1 MKSYSLET
9 NKIGAF
15 YKAGSTE
22 FIVWAPLA
30 KKVDLALDSE
40 PQSRVAM
47 APGAGGYWR
56 VTKDIPAG
64 SSYRYQLDDEQFFPD
79 PASLSQPQGVHG
91 ASQVVD
97 RTQFHWK
104 DESWSGLPV
113 NDMIIYEIHTGT
125 FTDLHDFAGIRGRLD
140 YLKNLGVNTIELMP
154 VASFG
159 GSRNWGYDG
168 VFPFAV
174 QSDYGGADEL
184 KNLVNEAHSKGIAV
198 LLDVVYNHLGPEGN
212 ILNAFGPYLSES
224 RSGHWGSFLNFDGPY
239 SDGVRN
245 YFIENAL
252 MWLDEF
258 HLDGLR
264 LDAVHAIQDLG
275 AKHFVAD
282 LQEAVDAL
290 EKKLSKKK
298 ILIAEI
304 DLNDPRYLLSPAK
317 GGYGL
322 DAQWNDEFHHALHTV
337 LTGERNGYYE
347 DFGALEQ
354 LAKAY
359 TDVFIY
365 NGNYS
370 GHRKRNFG
378 SPVGDLANDR
388 FVVFSQNHDQT
399 GNRLLGERLSTLVS
413 FEALKLAAAAV
424 ILSPFVPLLFMGEEY
439 GEKNPFLF
447 FVDFEDQ
454 ELLDKVRQGRKK
466 EFSHFNHA
474 ADFADPVS
482 KDTYYKSVL
491 SWNYFD
497 ANGETML
504 RWYQWLISLR
514 TMHAALRQRDRES
527 VQVAIRAESV
537 LQLNRSADSEQ
548 MLILFN
554 YSAQTRQLTLP
565 ENFTGLLLTDSS
577 ALTWRGPGSETV
589 RENQTDIILNPYAV
603 QIYSTLSK

>member
-1 MKSYSLET
+1 MET

-15 YKAGSTE
+15 YAAGGTE

-30 KKVDLALDSE
+30 NKVDLVIETGSPAHTPMVRD
-40 PQSRVAM
+40 
-47 APGAGGYWR
+47 AGGYWR
-56 VTKDIPAG
+56 VKIDVPAE
-64 SSYRYQLDDEQFFPD
+64 SDYRFRLDDQPSLPD

-91 ASQVVD
+91 ASRLVD
-97 RTQFHWK
+97 RSQFFWK
-104 DESWSGLPV
+104 DGSWSGISV
-113 NDMIIYEIHTGT
+113 SEMIIYEIHTGT

-159 GSRNWGYDG
+159 GTRNWGYDG

-174 QSDYGGADEL
+174 QSSYGGADEL

-212 ILNAFGPYLSES
+212 ILNSFGPYASES

-275 AKHFVAD
+275 AKHFVSD
-282 LQEAVDAL
+282 LQEAVDEL

-304 DLNDPRYLLSPAK
+304 DLNDPRYLKAPEA

-337 LTGERNGYYE
+337 LTGEKNGYYE

-399 GNRLLGERLSTLVS
+399 GNRLLGERLSTLIS

-424 ILSPFVPLLFMGEEY
+424 ILSPFIPLLFMGEEY

-454 ELLDKVRQGRKK
+454 VLLDKVRQGRKK
-466 EFSHFNHA
+466 EFSHFNHTE
-474 ADFADPVS
+474 DFADPA
-482 KDTYYKSVL
+482 DANTFYKTVL

-497 ANGETML
+497 ASGETML
-504 RWYQWLISLR
+504 RWYQWLIALR
-514 TMHAALRQRDRES
+514 TTNAALRQRSRQS
-527 VQVAIRAESV
+527 VDVSIQNESV
-537 LQLNRSADSEQ
+537 LQLGRSSESEH

-554 YSAQTRQLTLP
+554 YSKDEKRVSLP
-565 ENFTGLLLTDSS
+565 GHFRGVLLADSS
-577 ALTWRGPGSETV
+577 ATDWRGPGTESVVGTPAE
-589 RENQTDIILNPYAV
+589 IILNPYAV